1 MFPLIRRVKQEDWVV
16 RMPIQ
21 INLLQIKNL
30 LRMRTGQKES
40 VYVVVKYLI
49 VGELAIGFAKD
60 VSNVRIISWVFGER

>member
-30 LRMRTGQKES
+30 FRMRTGLKES
-40 VYVVVKYLI
+40 VYAVVKYLI
-49 VGELAIGFAKD
+49 VGELAIDFAKD
-60 VSNVRIISWVFGER
+60 VSSR